1 MLSKGSDGIMLKGVP
16 PHPAV
21 ISQYASPEEKININ
35 RILDSFSKEGL
46 RILVMGYKEI

>member
-1 MLSKGSDGIMLKGVP
+1 MLNGVP

-21 ISQYASPEEKININ
+21 ITQYANPQEKSNVK

-46 RILVMGYKEI
+46 RILVMGYKEISQQ